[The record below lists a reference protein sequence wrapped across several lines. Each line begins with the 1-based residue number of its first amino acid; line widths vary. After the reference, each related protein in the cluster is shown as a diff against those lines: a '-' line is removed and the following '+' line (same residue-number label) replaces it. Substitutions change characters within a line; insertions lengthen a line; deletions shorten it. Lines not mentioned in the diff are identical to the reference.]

1 MFRIIQKRKIW
12 LMVSAILCSLSI
24 LSLIFFGLKF
34 GIDFTGGSLLE
45 IEFSKSRPANSEISD
60 ALKDQGLANLYIQPV
75 GDKGIIIRT
84 EALNEDQHQQILK
97 KIQEAFVPTI
107 DINQVENQAAANE
120 QPDNSTSTPLELVLD
135 ENQLSSNEVI
145 EVRFDSIGPIIGNEL
160 KSKAITAIIL
170 VLIAIIIY
178 LAYAFRKVSRPA
190 PSWQYGLA
198 AVVALAHDVLIV
210 IGIFSALGHFFN
222 IQVDALFVTA
232 LLTLLG
238 FSVHD
243 TIVTFDRI
251 RENIF
256 RQQDKTFE
264 EVINISI
271 NETITRSIN
280 TSMTTLIVLTSIFL
294 FGGESVKYF
303 SLALIFGIIVGTY
316 SSIFI
321 ASPMLLIWYRWKYKK
336 TV

>member
-1 MFRIIQKRKIW
+1 MFKIIQRRNIW
-12 LMVSAILCSLSI
+12 LVFSAILCGVSL

-34 GIDFTGGSLLE
+34 GIDFTGGSLIE
-45 IEFSKSRPANSEISD
+45 VEFSTNRPSNEGISNALNNS
-60 ALKDQGLANLYIQPV
+60 GLTNLFVQPV
-75 GDKGIIIRT
+75 GTKGVILRT
-84 EALNEDQHQQILK
+84 EAINEEKHQEIIKKLK
-97 KIQEAFVPTI
+97 ESFATEVNLDNK
-107 DINQVENQAAANE
+107 
-120 QPDNSTSTPLELVLD
+120 NSTSTEVQAGKLTVDLSKTPT
-135 ENQLSSNEVI
+135 NQVE
-145 EVRFDSIGPIIGNEL
+145 EVRFDSIGPVIGQEL
-160 KSKAITAIIL
+160 KSKAIVAVIL

-178 LAYAFRKVSRPA
+178 LAYAFRKVSRPV

-198 AVVALAHDVLIV
+198 AVIALAHDILIV
-210 IGIFSALGHFFN
+210 TGIFSILGHFFN

-232 LLTLLG
+232 LLTILG

-280 TSMTTLIVLTSIFL
+280 TSLTTLIVLVAIFL
-294 FGGESVKYF
+294 FGGATVKYF

-321 ASPMLLIWYRWKYKK
+321 ASPLVLIWYYWKFKK
-336 TV
+336 AS